1 MTVTAAA
8 VGLGV
13 GLFSSYKSSQNAKK
27 AAKAQNE
34 AVARQYGYDL
44 DLWAM
49 NKDKLKADHAYLI
62 ESIKMKQRNEAALGE
77 YRAKV
82 AQQEY
87 GYNLAIRNYQQDSLE
102 KQYAKSE
109 QTYHRQISLNEQSAQ
124 MAAEQEGQKLFELR
138 QSVAF
143 EAEDLAI
150 QAIETQGEL
159 MAKGQSGRSLIK
171 DRVNIHAQ
179 KGRARARLAETVMS
193 GAKNMHSAL
202 REIALDKSSAN
213 LSASS
218 ARMLK
223 PGVLPIPPAPLPVP
237 TPEWQLPRALEEFD
251 FGPEPVMGAK
261 ASVSAAG
268 GQAFWGS
275 MAQSGFATNLSG
287 VIDNGFFKKS

>member
-1 MTVTAAA
+1 MTIGIETAVMA
-8 VGLGV
+8 GV
-13 GLFSSYKSSQNAKK
+13 GLFSSYKSGQSAKK

-87 GYNLAIRNYQQDSLE
+87 GYNLSIRNYQQESLE

-150 QAIETQGEL
+150 QAMETQGEL
-159 MAKGQSGRSLIK
+159 MAKGQSGRSSMKAMQSEVIK
-171 DRVNIHAQ
+171 

-237 TPEWQLPRALEEFD
+237 QAEWQLPRALEEFD

-275 MAQSGFATNLSG
+275 LAQSGFTQAAGQGAAEIFGS
-287 VIDNGFFKKS
+287 

>member
-1 MTVTAAA
+1 MTIGVETA
-8 VGLGV
+8 VLGGI
-13 GLFSSYKSSQNAKK
+13 GLFGSMKASSNAKK

-87 GYNLAIRNYQQDSLE
+87 GYNLSIRNYQQESLE

-223 PGVLPIPPAPLPVP
+223 PGVLPIPPAPLPAPV
-237 TPEWQLPRALEEFD
+237 PEWQLPRDLEEFD

-287 VIDNGFFKKS
+287 VIDKGFFK

>member
-49 NKDKLKADHAYLI
+49 NKDKLTADHAYLI

-109 QTYHRQISLNEQSAQ
+109 QTYHSQISLNEQSAQ
-124 MAAEQEGQKLFELR
+124 IAAEQEGQKLFELR

-150 QAIETQGEL
+150 QAMETQGEL
-159 MAKGQSGRSLIK
+159 MAQGQSGRSLIRQK
-171 DRVNIHAQ
+171 ISIHAQ
-179 KGRARARLAETVMS
+179 KGRSRARLAETVMS
-193 GAKNMHSAL
+193 GTKNMHSAL

-218 ARMLK
+218 SRMLK
-223 PGVLPIPPAPLPVP
+223 PGVLPIPPAPLPAPV
-237 TPEWQLPRALEEFD
+237 PEWQLPRDLEEFD

-275 MAQSGFATNLSG
+275 MAQSGFATNLTG
-287 VIDNGFFKKS
+287 VIDNGFFK

>member
-1 MTVTAAA
+1 MTIGVETAIMA
-8 VGLGV
+8 GV
-13 GLFSSYKSSQNAKK
+13 GLFGSYKSGQAAKK
-27 AAKAQNE
+27 QASAQNE

-87 GYNLAIRNYQQDSLE
+87 GYNLSIRNYQQESLN

-150 QAIETQGEL
+150 QAMETQGEL
-159 MAKGQSGRSLIK
+159 MAKGQSGRSSMK
-171 DRVNIHAQ
+171 AMQSEVMK

-223 PGVLPIPPAPLPVP
+223 PGVLPIPPAPLPTP

-275 MAQSGFATNLSG
+275 MAQSGFSTNVSG
-287 VIDNGFFKKS
+287 VMKDGFFS

>member
-1 MTVTAAA
+1 MTIGVETAVMA
-8 VGLGV
+8 GV
-13 GLFSSYKSSQNAKK
+13 GLFGSVKASSNAKK
-27 AAKAQNE
+27 QAKAQNE
-34 AVARQYGYDL
+34 AIERQYGYDI
-44 DLWAM
+44 DLWNM
-49 NKDKLKADHAYLI
+49 NKDKLRADHAYLI
-62 ESIKMKQRNEAALGE
+62 ESIRMKQRNEAALGQ
-77 YRAKV
+77 YRAQI

-87 GYNLAIRNYQQDSLE
+87 GYNLAIRNYQQDSLN

-109 QTYHRQISLNEQSAQ
+109 ETYSRQLSLNEQSAQ

-150 QAIETQGEL
+150 QAMETQGDL
-159 MAKGQSGRSLIK
+159 VAKGQTGRTNMKAMQSEVMK
-171 DRVNIHAQ
+171 

-218 ARMLK
+218 ARMLR

-237 TPEWQLPRALEEFD
+237 EAEWQLPRALEEFD

-275 MAQSGFATNLSG
+275 LSQTGFGSALG
-287 VIDNGFFKKS
+287 EGIAAII

>member
-13 GLFSSYKSSQNAKK
+13 GLFSSYKSSKNAKK

-109 QTYHRQISLNEQSAQ
+109 QTYHSQISLNEQSAQ
-124 MAAEQEGQKLFELR
+124 IAAEQEGQKLFELR

-150 QAIETQGEL
+150 QAMETQGEL
-159 MAKGQSGRSLIK
+159 MAQGQSGRSLIRQK
-171 DRVNIHAQ
+171 ISIHAQ
-179 KGRARARLAETVMS
+179 KGRSRARLAETVMS
-193 GAKNMHSAL
+193 GTKNMHSAL

-218 ARMLK
+218 SRMLK
-223 PGVLPIPPAPLPVP
+223 PGVLPIPPAPLPAPV
-237 TPEWQLPRALEEFD
+237 PEWQLPRDLEEFD

-287 VIDNGFFKKS
+287 VIDNGFFK

>member
-1 MTVTAAA
+1 MTIGIETAVMA
-8 VGLGV
+8 GV
-13 GLFSSYKSSQNAKK
+13 GLFGSMKAGSAAKK
-27 AAKAQNE
+27 QARAQNE
-34 AVARQYGYDL
+34 AVERQYGYDI
-44 DLWAM
+44 DLWSM
-49 NKDKLKADHAYLI
+49 NKDKLRADHAYLI
-62 ESIKMKQRNEAALGE
+62 ESIRMKQRNEAALGQ
-77 YRAKV
+77 YRAQV

-87 GYNLAIRNYQQDSLE
+87 GYNLGIRNYQQDSLN

-109 QTYHRQISLNEQSAQ
+109 ETYSRQISLNEQSAQ

-138 QSVAF
+138 QSVVF

-150 QAIETQGEL
+150 QAMETQGEL
-159 MAKGQSGRSLIK
+159 MAEGQSGRSLIK
-171 DRVNIHAQ
+171 ARVNIHAK

-193 GAKNMHSAL
+193 GAKNTHAAL

-218 ARMLK
+218 ARMLR

-237 TPEWQLPRALEEFD
+237 EAEWQLPRALEEFD

-275 MAQSGFATNLSG
+275 LSQTGFGSALGEGIAAIT
-287 VIDNGFFKKS
+287 

>member
-13 GLFSSYKSSQNAKK
+13 GLFSSYKSGQNAKR
-27 AAKAQNE
+27 AARAQNE

-62 ESIKMKQRNEAALGE
+62 ESIKMKQRNEAALSK
-77 YRAKV
+77 YKAQV

-109 QTYHRQISLNEQSAQ
+109 ETYHRQISLNEQSAQ

-150 QAIETQGEL
+150 QAMETQGEL
-159 MAKGQSGRSLIK
+159 MATGQTGRSLIRQK
-171 DRVNIHAQ
+171 INIHAQ

-213 LSASS
+213 LSASAS
-218 ARMLK
+218 RMLK
-223 PGVLPIPPAPLPVP
+223 PGVLPIPPAPLPAP
-237 TPEWQLPRALEEFD
+237 EPEWQLPRALEEFD

-275 MAQSGFATNLSG
+275 MAQSGFATNLSS
-287 VIDNGFFKKS
+287 VIDAGTIFKS